1 MIKGRD
7 RRDANNILKAITSSC
22 TPKRSRDLPGLEV
35 SSSCISASLSASPI
49 SSRYLKHKKGKK
61 MIFKF
66 NRYSS
71 GNFFEKKTAI
81 LRKISFKIAISYVI
95 SFKVAI
101 FPKLQFP
108 LFQNSNLTLFPTHII
123 CIDQQKYLIKRIN
136 IIISFK
142 IAILFQCN

>member
-1 MIKGRD
+1 MIKDRD

-49 SSRYLKHKKGKK
+49 SSRYLKRKKGKK
-61 MIFKF
+61 
-66 NRYSS
+66 RYSNLIGIPREIS
-71 GNFFEKKTAI
+71 LKKKTAI